1 MSDTEYLP
9 LKGDPELLL
18 AKANHYASIADA
30 ITRSVT
36 TLKKIHQV
44 DDMKSKATEALKD
57 KSGDVADDIDKARD
71 RYKNTASA
79 LITYAHKLRTAKDA
93 ADTAITH
100 INQKQT
106 EASQAHHAATNAE
119 DGVATAS
126 DTEKSD
132 AQKAADKAAD
142 AATTAQADLRAAQQE
157 WHAALQIKNDAA
169 DVAVAAIV
177 EVVEGKKNNGLEDGW
192 WDDWGSKVLDVIKVI
207 CDIAG
212 FLSIFLAWVPI
223 LGAVLVAL
231 AILGAVIALVEA
243 IVKFANGEGSLTDVI
258 FAAVGVVLAA
268 FGGKIAAYLG
278 KLVKFQAAT
287 KVMTKGSDFLNRKGF
302 KLIFGESKAALRSGK
317 LKSLFSDGPGFKT
330 MMNDIKNP
338 FDLKLGTT
346 GNLFGKFTDGAATN
360 FAKFIKNPL
369 SLQSIEN
376 GAKVLSTA
384 PLSGA
389 KVAMVAMDVRKVAST
404 GEKLYNAGDDLF
416 FGGDDHITLKPE
428 SVIQIGVN
436 NQEKAIRSTLGL

>member
-18 AKANHYASIADA
+18 AKAQHYSSIADA

-44 DDMKSKATEALKD
+44 DEMKSKATEALKD

-79 LITYAHKLRTAKDA
+79 LMTYAHKLRVAKDA
-93 ADTAITH
+93 ADVAISH
-100 INQKQT
+100 IHQKQT
-106 EASQAHHAATNAE
+106 EASQANHAANTAT
-119 DGVATAS
+119 DGVATAA
-126 DTEKSD
+126 DADKTTAQTA
-132 AQKAADKAAD
+132 AQKAED
-142 AATTAQADLRAAQQE
+142 AATAAQGELRAAHQE
-157 WHAALQIKNDAA
+157 WHDALEIKNDAA
-169 DVAVAAIV
+169 EVAVKAII
-177 EVVEGKKNNGLEDGW
+177 EVVEGKKNHGLKDGW
-192 WDDWGSKVLDVIKVI
+192 WDNWGSKVLDVIKVI
-207 CDIAG
+207 CEIAG

-223 LGAVLVAL
+223 LGAVLVGL
-231 AILGAVIALVEA
+231 AILGALITLVES
-243 IVKFANGEGSLTDVI
+243 IVKFANGEGSFTDVI

-287 KVMTKGSDFLNRKGF
+287 KVMTKGEDFLNSKGF
-302 KLIFGESKAALRSGK
+302 KVVFGESKAALRSGK

-338 FDLKLGTT
+338 FDLKLGK
-346 GNLFGKFTDGAATN
+346 GSNLFGQFTDGAATS
-360 FAKFIKNPL
+360 FAKFMKNPL
-369 SLQSIEN
+369 SLASVEN
-376 GAKVLSTA
+376 GAKVLAEA

-389 KVAMVAMDVRKVAST
+389 KVAMYAMDGRKILST
-404 GEKLYNAGDDLF
+404 GEKIWNSGDDLF
-416 FGGDDHITLKPE
+416 GGGDHHITLKPE
-428 SVIQIGVN
+428 SVVQIGIN
-436 NQEKAIRSTLGL
+436 SQEKAIRSTLGR

>member
-18 AKANHYASIADA
+18 AKAQHYSSIADA

-44 DDMKSKATEALKD
+44 DEMKSKATEALKD
-57 KSGDVADDIDKARD
+57 KSGEVADDIEKARD

-79 LITYAHKLRTAKDA
+79 LMTYAHKLRLAKDA
-93 ADTAITH
+93 ATTAISH
-100 INQKQT
+100 IDQKQT
-106 EASQAHHAATNAE
+106 EASQASHAAHSAT
-119 DGVATAS
+119 DSVATAA
-126 DTEKSD
+126 DADKSTAQTA
-132 AQKAADKAAD
+132 AQKAED
-142 AATTAQADLRAAQQE
+142 ASTDAQRELRAAHQE
-157 WHAALQIKNDAA
+157 WHNALEIKNDAA
-169 DVAVAAIV
+169 EVAVKAII
-177 EVVEGKKNNGLEDGW
+177 EVVDGKKNHGLKDSW

-207 CDIAG
+207 CEIAG

-223 LGAVLVAL
+223 LGAVLVGL
-231 AILGAVIALVEA
+231 AILGALITLVES
-243 IVKFANGEGSLTDVI
+243 IVKFANGEGSFTDVI

-287 KVMTKGSDFLNRKGF
+287 KVMTKGEDFLNSKGF
-302 KLIFGESKAALRSGK
+302 KAVFSETKSSVRSGK

-338 FDLKLGTT
+338 FDLKLGK
-346 GNLFGKFTDGAATN
+346 GSRLFGRFTDGAAKSFT
-360 FAKFIKNPL
+360 KFMENPL
-369 SLQSIEN
+369 SLASVEN
-376 GAKVLSTA
+376 GAKVLAKA

-389 KVAMVAMDVRKVAST
+389 KVAMYAMDARKILST
-404 GEKLYNAGDDLF
+404 GEKVWNSGDDLF
-416 FGGDDHITLKPE
+416 GGGDDHITLKPE
-428 SVIQIGVN
+428 SVIQIGFN
-436 NQEKAIRSTLGL
+436 TQEKAIRSTLGR